1 MNDFF
6 EIAASAAES
15 LIIVSFCNRYLGFK
29 NKRRAF
35 LVSAL
40 FFVLLCAQNIML
52 SQRPGLELFSV
63 ALLMLMTFIYSVLFL
78 NGRNYE
84 KILISI
90 LPPISVLLINQFL
103 IAGLC
108 AISSCSLS
116 DIIESDGG
124 LRLPVLFFS
133 KLAFFIVCEIL
144 IRVRTRG
151 QNSLSCFQ
159 WIVQLLCFF
168 NTFLIA
174 TTLWGISKEFTDMR
188 EKFIY
193 LHMMIAVLNV
203 LMYVTLIKMQS
214 DSVEREKLRIT
225 KITLASQEKFVE
237 EARTHY
243 AEMKTL
249 RHDMR
254 HYLTTAAK
262 LISDGKADDAKN
274 YLENVS
280 NEKVG
285 GSAAGVDTGNAVI
298 DAVINNRI
306 ADCSKNNIEIKCLID
321 SRFEG
326 ISDTDISILLSNAL
340 DNAVCGCMG
349 AVSPKIELVIGTR
362 MSFTYIIVRNSI
374 PSPILAR
381 NPGLETDK
389 DDKTVHGF
397 GIDSMRRIAK
407 KYGGSV
413 EFSEDN
419 KVFTAEI
426 WLNRVK

>member
-6 EIAASAAES
+6 EIAASAAECLIVVS
-15 LIIVSFCNRYLGFK
+15 LCNRYLGLK

-35 LVSAL
+35 LVSAS
-40 FFVLLCAQNIML
+40 FFLLLYAQDVML
-52 SQRPGLELFSV
+52 SQRPGMELLFIV
-63 ALLMLMTFIYSVLFL
+63 LLILTIFVYSVFFL

-90 LPPISVLLINQFL
+90 LPPMIILPINQFL
-103 IAGLC
+103 IAGFC
-108 AISSCSLS
+108 AVSKCSLS
-116 DIIESDGG
+116 DITESGG
-124 LRLPVLFFS
+124 VLRLPILFLS

-151 QNSLSCFQ
+151 KNSLSRFQ

-168 NTFLIA
+168 STFLIA
-174 TTLWGISKEFTDMR
+174 ITLWDLSKEFTDMR
-188 EKFIY
+188 ENFIY
-193 LHMMIAVLNV
+193 FHIIIAILNV

-214 DSVEREKLRIT
+214 DSVEREKLMIS
-225 KITLASQEKFVE
+225 KITLESQEKFVE
-237 EARTHY
+237 EARIHY

-262 LISDGKADDAKN
+262 LISDGKAEDAKN
-274 YLENVS
+274 YLENIS
-280 NEKVG
+280 KEKVG
-285 GSAAGVDTGNAVI
+285 GSVAGVDTGNTVI

-321 SRFEG
+321 SCFDG

-340 DNAVCGCMG
+340 DNAVCGCRG

-374 PSPILAR
+374 PSPVLER

-397 GIDSMRRIAK
+397 GIGSMRRIAK

-413 EFSEDN
+413 EFSEDSN
-419 KVFTAEI
+419 VFIAEI
-426 WLNRVK
+426 WLNRGK